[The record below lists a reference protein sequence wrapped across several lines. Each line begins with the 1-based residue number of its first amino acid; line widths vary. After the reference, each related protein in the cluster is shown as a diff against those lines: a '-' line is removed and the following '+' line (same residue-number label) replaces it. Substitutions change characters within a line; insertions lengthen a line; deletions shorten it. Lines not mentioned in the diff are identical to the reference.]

1 MVASI
6 ISQQPPEPDVVR
18 ITRKKI
24 RAYSGRF
31 LEYLEE
37 SHVRNIE
44 DLGRLVSTGY
54 DYEPTDHELIW
65 ASSKKSRD
73 GLITFCLSYLAVT
86 MEKGFNPIK
95 AEIER
100 DSLKA
105 CVVLSCNVQ
114 LEGYNP
120 SGARSGST
128 SNIRQ
133 SKSLGNGGVEAIVE
147 ELRRLSAPM

>member
-6 ISQQPPEPDVVR
+6 INQQPPEPDVVR

-24 RAYSGRF
+24 RVYSGRF
-31 LEYLEE
+31 LNYLQDAGIKSVQDLDEIIKKEYY
-37 SHVRNIE
+37 H
-44 DLGRLVSTGY
+44 
-54 DYEPTDHELIW
+54 EPTDHELICVSFRE
-65 ASSKKSRD
+65 APDTPFTYS
-73 GLITFCLSYLAVT
+73 LSYLAVT
-86 MEKGFNPIK
+86 MEKGFNPIT

-147 ELRRLSAPM
+147 ELRRLSAPV